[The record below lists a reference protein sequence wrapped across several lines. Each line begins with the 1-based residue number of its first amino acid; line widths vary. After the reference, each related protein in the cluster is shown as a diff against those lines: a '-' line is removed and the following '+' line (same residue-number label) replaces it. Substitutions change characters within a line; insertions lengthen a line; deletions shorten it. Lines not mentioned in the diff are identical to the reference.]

1 MKKRF
6 VAGVVVVGLVV
17 GISVALATG
26 ILGLGYDDGVSTS
39 PASEGGLALGPVVA
53 PEADAFETQTQPV
66 PETKPETPAVA
77 AGLAEAAMEQAA
89 KDNKYLFAVF
99 WQSED
104 EQTESMK
111 QVVSEAVAK
120 MPERVASVAVQVND
134 PAESVVVEKFGLNR
148 APMPLVLAIAP
159 SGAVTGGFPRHCNE
173 EDLFNAFVSP
183 AAEQTMKALQD
194 GKLVLLCV
202 QNSSTQQNEEAMR
215 GVDAF
220 LDDPS
225 FGAATTRVILDP
237 TDGAEASFLSD
248 LQVDPGR
255 EVAQTLLLV
264 PPGSIVASLEG
275 TTTKEDFLVALRSGL
290 RGCGPIGC
298 GPR

>member
-1 MKKRF
+1 MKKRI
-6 VAGVVVVGLVV
+6 VV
-17 GISVALATG
+17 GIVAVGLIVGLSLALANG
-26 ILGLGYDDGVSTS
+26 MLGSGNTS
-39 PASEGGLALGPVVA
+39 NHRPQAEQTPAPVAASDAGASEPQPETR
-53 PEADAFETQTQPV
+53 PEA
-66 PETKPETPAVA
+66 PAVA

-89 KDNKYLFAVF
+89 KENKYLFAVF

-104 EQTESMK
+104 EQSDSMK

-120 MPERVASVAVQVND
+120 MPERAVSVAVPVTD
-134 PAESVVVEKFGLNR
+134 PAESALVEKFGLHR

-159 SGAVTGGFPRHCNE
+159 SGAVTGGFPRHCTE
-173 EDLFNAFVSP
+173 EDLLDAFVSP

-194 GKLVLLCV
+194 EKLVLLCV

-220 LDDPS
+220 LDDPR

-237 TDGAEASFLSD
+237 TDGAEAPFLSD
-248 LQVDPGR
+248 LQIDPGQ
-255 EVAQTLLLV
+255 EVAKTLMLV

-275 TTTKEDFLVALRSGL
+275 ATTKEDFLAALRSGL
-290 RGCGPIGC
+290 RGCGPMGC

>member
-1 MKKRF
+1 MRKRL
-6 VAGVVVVGLVV
+6 VAGIVVVGL
-17 GISVALATG
+17 LAG
-26 ILGLGYDDGVSTS
+26 LSLVLANGMLGSGNASNRGPQQAEQTPAPLAASGAG
-39 PASEGGLALGPVVA
+39 ASEPQ
-53 PEADAFETQTQPV
+53 PEVQPE
-66 PETKPETPAVA
+66 PQSEAPAVA
-77 AGLAEAAMEQAA
+77 AGVAEAAMEQAA
-89 KDNKYLFAVF
+89 KENKYLFAVF

-104 EQTESMK
+104 EQTNSMK

-120 MPERVASVAVQVND
+120 MPERAASVAVQVTD
-134 PAESVVVEKFGLNR
+134 PAESAVVEKFGLNR

-159 SGAVTGGFPRHCNE
+159 SGTVTGGFPRHCNE
-173 EDLFNAFVSP
+173 EDLLDAFVSP

-220 LDDPS
+220 LDDPR
-225 FGAATTRVILDP
+225 FGAATTRVLLDP

-248 LQVDPGR
+248 LQIDPDH
-255 EVAQTLLLV
+255 EVAQTLMLV
-264 PPGSIVASLEG
+264 PPGSIVASVEG
-275 TTTKEDFLVALRSGL
+275 ATAKEDFLAALRSGL
-290 RGCGPIGC
+290 RGCGPMGC